1 MPSSTNQNNTAKEK
15 FREALKGCARA
26 VSGNDELQMTFGQDG
41 PTMTGNTALIPDL
54 PLKPT
59 YTDIQVMR
67 GMTDSLSLKASC
79 HDASAHQK
87 RVPYDAE
94 AKLIFDALEE
104 VRYEMVGSKR
114 MAGMEEN
121 LWARQQK
128 ELQQQYVNPVFG
140 TEDVPLHTALSLLAR
155 EAMLGKPLTGKAKG
169 VTKHW
174 RDELSKNS
182 ENLFSSLLDVIHDQD
197 AYSSEVINLLK
208 SLNIDAGTEKPGS
221 NEGESENETI
231 SEDENDILE
240 DQDGG
245 LPDED
250 SSEGEADPSDDSEGD
265 DREDTDF
272 NDNSM
277 GDGEAEQQS
286 NPAQEQAAL
295 PNFSVLEVPEA
306 FGYKIYT
313 KRFDEVVTAED
324 LAQPS
329 ELDRLRTLLDRQLE
343 TLNRAV
349 SRLANKLQR
358 KLLAQQNRAWEFDLE
373 EGTLD
378 AARLSRVV
386 TDPLSP
392 LSFRQEADTEFRDT
406 VVTLLID
413 NSGSMRG
420 RPIMIAASCA
430 DIFART
436 LERCGVKV
444 EILGFTTKA
453 WKGGEARGAWEE
465 AGKPG
470 QPGRLN
476 DIRHIVYKTADS
488 PWRRVRNNLGL
499 MMREGLLKENIDG
512 EALTW
517 AHKRLLARP
526 EQRRI
531 LMVISDGAPV
541 DDSTLSVNP
550 GNFLEQHLRNVIAEI
565 EDRSKVELIAIG
577 IGHDVTRYYKRA
589 VTITDA
595 EDLAGAMIDK
605 LTELFDEKVKKK

>member
-59 YTDIQVMR
+59 YTDVQVMR

-87 RVPYDAE
+87 RAPYDAE
-94 AKLIFDALEE
+94 AKMIYDALEE
-104 VRYEMVGSKR
+104 VRYEMVGSQR

-128 ELQQQYVNPVFG
+128 ELQTQYVNPVFS

-155 EAMLGKPLTGKAKG
+155 EAMLDRPLVGKAQD
-169 VTKHW
+169 VAKHW
-174 RDELSKNS
+174 REELSKNS

-231 SEDENDILE
+231 SEDENDMLE

-277 GDGEAEQQS
+277 GDGEAEQQT

-295 PNFSVLEVPEA
+295 PNYSVLEVPEA

-324 LAQPS
+324 LAQTS
-329 ELDRLRTLLDRQLE
+329 ELERLRSLLDRQLE

-605 LTELFDEKVKKK
+605 LTELFDEKIKKK

>member
-59 YTDIQVMR
+59 YTDVQVMR
-67 GMTDSLSLKASC
+67 GMADSLSLKASC

-87 RVPYDAE
+87 RAPYDTE
-94 AKLIFDALEE
+94 AKMIYDALEE
-104 VRYEMVGSKR
+104 VRYEMVGSQR

-128 ELQQQYVNPVFG
+128 ELQTQYVNPVFS

-155 EAMLGKPLTGKAKG
+155 EAMLDRPLVGKAQD
-169 VTKHW
+169 VAKHW
-174 RDELSKNS
+174 REELSKNS

-231 SEDENDILE
+231 SEDENDMLE

-277 GDGEAEQQS
+277 GDGEAEQQT

>member
-59 YTDIQVMR
+59 YTDVQVMR

-87 RVPYDAE
+87 RAPYDAE
-94 AKLIFDALEE
+94 AKMIYDALEE
-104 VRYEMVGSKR
+104 VRYEMVGSQR

-128 ELQQQYVNPVFG
+128 ELQTQYVNPVFS

-155 EAMLGKPLTGKAKG
+155 EAMLDRPLVGKAQD
-169 VTKHW
+169 VAKHW
-174 RDELSKNS
+174 REELSKNS

-231 SEDENDILE
+231 SEDENDMLE

-277 GDGEAEQQS
+277 GDGEAEQQT

>member
-1 MPSSTNQNNTAKEK
+1 MPSSTNQNNKAKEK

-26 VSGNDELQMTFGQDG
+26 VSGNEDLQMTFGQDG
-41 PTMTGNTALIPDL
+41 PTMTGDSILLPDL

-59 YTDIQVMR
+59 ASDVKVMR
-67 GMTDSLSLKASC
+67 GMADSLSLKASC
-79 HDASAHQK
+79 HNASAHQK
-87 RVPYDAE
+87 RVPYDAD
-94 AKLIFDALEE
+94 ARKIYDALEE
-104 VRYEMVGSKR
+104 VRYEMIGSQR

-121 LWARQQK
+121 LWARQQN
-128 ELQQQYVNPVFG
+128 ELETRYTNPIFSSD
-140 TEDVPLHTALSLLAR
+140 DVALHTALSLLAR
-155 EAMLGKPLTGKAKG
+155 EAMQGKPLAGKAAD
-169 VTKHW
+169 VAHHW
-174 RDELSKNS
+174 REELAQKSDD
-182 ENLFSSLLDVIHDQD
+182 LFSSLSKVIHDQD
-197 AYSSEVINLLK
+197 AYSTEIMNLLET
-208 SLNIDAGTEKPGS
+208 LNIETGADKPGS
-221 NEGESENETI
+221 EEGDSDSEVLSDD
-231 SEDENDILE
+231 SEDLLE

-250 SSEGEADPSDDSEGD
+250 SSDGEADPSDDSDGD
-265 DREDTDF
+265 EREDTDYS
-272 NDNSM
+272 DQSI
-277 GDGEAEQQS
+277 GDGDAEQQT

-306 FGYKIYT
+306 FGYKIFT

-329 ELDRLRTLLDRQLE
+329 ELERLRGLLDRQLE
-343 TLNRAV
+343 SLNRAV

-358 KLLAQQNRAWEFDLE
+358 KLLAQQNRSWEFDLE
-373 EGTLD
+373 EGVLD

-453 WKGGEARGAWEE
+453 WKGGDARGAWEE

-476 DIRHIVYKTADS
+476 DIRHIIFKTADS

-550 GNFLEQHLRNVIAEI
+550 GNFLEQHLRNVIDEI
-565 EDRSKVELIAIG
+565 ETRSKVELIAIG

-605 LTELFDEKVKKK
+605 LTELFDEKSKK